1 VANAHQTLDGQ
12 VLNGTS
18 KGAPPMTEV
27 NQKLGLDRPGIYQIR
42 VPGRLDESWQEWFEG
57 MEITVES
64 GDGPTVTTLTGTVAD
79 EAALQGLLDRLFSL
93 GLRLLSVVRMQPE
106 PE

>member
-1 VANAHQTLDGQ
+1 
-12 VLNGTS
+12 
-18 KGAPPMTEV
+18 MTEV
-27 NQKLGLDRPGIYQIR
+27 NQKLGLDRSGIYQIR
-42 VPGRLDESWQEWFEG
+42 VPGRLDESWEEWFEG

-93 GLRLLSVVRMQPE
+93 RLRLLSVVRMQPE